1 MNQPT
6 FTKSYKAGA
15 TINKCRIV
23 KFGADDAHVIQGAAA
38 TDALIGVVD
47 IPGAPGATS
56 AAEERVDVVRGGEV
70 DVEAGGTITAGAL
83 LTSDATGRAVAAAP
97 AAGVNNRI
105 IGIAMAAAVVGDIFP
120 VLLQPGS
127 MQGA

>member
-15 TINKCRIV
+15 TINKNRIV
-23 KFGADDAHVIQGAAA
+23 CFGADDAHVIQGAAA

-47 IPGAPGATS
+47 IPGPAGSTS
-56 AAEERVDVVRGGEV
+56 VAEERVDVIRGGEA
-70 DVEAGGTITAGAL
+70 DIEAGGTITRGAPI
-83 LTSDATGRAVAAAP
+83 TADSVGRAVAAAP

-105 IGIAMAAAVVGDIFP
+105 IGFAMNSAVSGDIFP
-120 VLLQPGS
+120 AMIQPGV